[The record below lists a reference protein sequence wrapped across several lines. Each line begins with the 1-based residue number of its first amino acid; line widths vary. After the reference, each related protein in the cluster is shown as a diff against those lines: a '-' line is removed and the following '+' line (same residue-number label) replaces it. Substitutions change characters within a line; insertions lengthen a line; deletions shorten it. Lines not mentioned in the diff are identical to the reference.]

1 MVLNTSLP
9 NGYFEITPLY
19 HPDTAPINKAPLHIW
34 HQLTQ
39 CCKKGTLLIKNRA
52 PKNGP
57 AP

>member
-19 HPDTAPINKAPLHIW
+19 HPDTAPINKAPLHIY
-34 HQLTQ
+34 TQ

>member
-19 HPDTAPINKAPLHIW
+19 HPDTAPINKAPLHIY
-34 HQLTQ
+34 TQ

-52 PKNGP
+52 PKNCP